1 MNRREANRIAKQ
13 IFINYGTT
21 FWAFEETA
29 LEEHNIKPQTKDAEL
44 VSDYFQRTVD
54 RVSDWLNV

>member
-1 MNRREANRIAKQ
+1 MNRRDANRIAKQ
-13 IFINYGTT
+13 IFIDYGTT

-29 LEEHNIKPQTKDAEL
+29 LTAHGIETGTKEAEL
-44 VSDYFQRTVD
+44 VADYFQRTVD